1 MLLRNPLVSR
11 AILEKPLKNEGARYE
26 KKGKLFERSEFL
38 PFRSSRGSDRL
49 FQAQHLIFLAY
60 LFPSREKGRIIR
72 IEKLFIKKEEKYF

>member
-1 MLLRNPLVSR
+1 MLLRNTLVNC
-11 AILEKPLKNEGARYE
+11 ALLEKPLKNEGAENE

-60 LFPSREKGRIIR
+60 LFPSREKGSNQD
-72 IEKLFIKKEEKYF
+72 